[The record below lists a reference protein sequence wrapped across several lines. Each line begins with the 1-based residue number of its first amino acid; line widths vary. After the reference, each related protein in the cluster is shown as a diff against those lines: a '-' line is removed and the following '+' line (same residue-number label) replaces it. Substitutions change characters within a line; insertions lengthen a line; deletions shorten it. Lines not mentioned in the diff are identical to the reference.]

1 MRIPESGDR
10 VIGSSGDLKSTG
22 SFREVEANLTLL
34 RLPELRETAT
44 EASLGFRSPDDP
56 ITRSPDSMTH
66 SRLVDAAVSWLR
78 SKYHCGI
85 VLSEQS
91 CASGETPDAI
101 GWKGKNH
108 SVVVE
113 CKISR
118 ADFLADAGKPWRM
131 SPESALG
138 CERFYLAPAQMI
150 SHDELPC
157 GWGLLELR
165 GREVHV
171 ARKSKKNLRGAE
183 GLANEMNLLLA
194 SLRRVEVRIE
204 PQTITDFL
212 KWKNR
217 MARYNGGA
225 LPVGI
230 SSEHEEANLY
240 RTADLVQTVSS

>member
-1 MRIPESGDR
+1 MTDWI
-10 VIGSSGDLKSTG
+10 
-22 SFREVEANLTLL
+22 
-34 RLPELRETAT
+34 
-44 EASLGFRSPDDP
+44 FRSPDDP
-56 ITRSPDSMTH
+56 IARSPDPMTH

-78 SKYHCGI
+78 AKYRCGI

-91 CASGETPDAI
+91 CASGEAPDAI

-108 SVVVE
+108 SVIVE

-118 ADFLADAGKPWRM
+118 ADFFADGNKAWRAH
-131 SPESALG
+131 PESALG
-138 CERFYLAPAQMI
+138 CERFYLAPAQML
-150 SHDELPC
+150 SCDELPS
-157 GWGLLELR
+157 GWGLLEIH
-165 GREVHV
+165 GREIHI
-171 ARKSKKNLRGAE
+171 ARKSKKNLRSVE
-183 GLANEMNLLLA
+183 GLATEMNLLLA

-230 SSEHEEANLY
+230 ASDSEDNVYLA
-240 RTADLVQTVSS
+240 

>member
-1 MRIPESGDR
+1 
-10 VIGSSGDLKSTG
+10 
-22 SFREVEANLTLL
+22 
-34 RLPELRETAT
+34 
-44 EASLGFRSPDDP
+44 
-56 ITRSPDSMTH
+56 MTH
-66 SRLVDAAVSWLR
+66 SRLVDAAVAWLR
-78 SKYHCGI
+78 SRYRCGI

-118 ADFLADAGKPWRM
+118 ADFLADAEKHWRAC
-131 SPESALG
+131 PESALG
-138 CERFYLAPAQMI
+138 CERFYLAPAGMI
-150 SHDELPC
+150 LCDELAS
-157 GWGLLELR
+157 GWGLLEIR
-165 GREVHV
+165 GREIRIT
-171 ARKSKKNLRGAE
+171 RKSKKNLRGTE

-217 MARYNGGA
+217 MAKYNGGA
-225 LPVGI
+225 LPRGI
-230 SSEHEEANLY
+230 ASEREEANLY
-240 RTADLVQTVSS
+240 RATDFVQTVSS